1 MKPLENHNLRTFGL
15 IWFAHLVSV
24 IGSQISGFGLA
35 SWVFLQ
41 THHIQDYAN
50 IGLAASLPMAILAPF
65 VGVLVDRWHLRTSLL
80 VAEGVGG
87 LVSLVLFLT
96 ARFGHLAM
104 WAIFACTLVQ
114 TAAIA
119 FTWPALS
126 AITSVIVPKKHLAR
140 ATAMLSFTDA
150 TAMLLG
156 PTLGGIMLSA
166 GLSGLLLADLC
177 SFIIALG
184 ILNFFVKIPAIPR
197 LPMREG
203 KSSMMEEV
211 WFSIRYV
218 WDRPGL
224 FRLLIFFLFS
234 NSLRVLGKTLV
245 APLLLTLYPT
255 ALAGAIQGLE
265 GVGIIAGTIGVVLL
279 GAPRD
284 RAKGTVRFN
293 NFSAAMLFAMALPP
307 FPVFYSAAYFG
318 MALFGN
324 LGYTCNQSL
333 WQAKI
338 DPAIQG
344 RVFSIRRMIA
354 QLGTPLALLMAGPL
368 ADRVFG
374 PAMAPGGALTPWL
387 GGMFG
392 DSAGAGV
399 RVLVCLLGVFAA
411 INSWMVWRS
420 SHVRNVE
427 TELPDFEPASY
438 DRQATALY
446 EDAIPATD

>member
-1 MKPLENHNLRTFGL
+1 LKSLENRNLRSFAL

-41 THHIQDYAN
+41 THHTQDYAN

-65 VGVLVDRWHLRTSLL
+65 VGVLVDRWHRRTSLL

-87 LVSLVLFLT
+87 LISLLLFLI
-96 ARFGHLAM
+96 ARFGHLLI
-104 WAIFACTLVQ
+104 WQIFVCTLVQ

-126 AITSVIVPKKHLAR
+126 AITSVMVPRKHLAR

-150 TAMLLG
+150 AAMLLG
-156 PTLGGIMLSA
+156 PSLGGIMLPT
-166 GLSGLLLADLC
+166 GLSGLLFADLA
-177 SFIIALG
+177 SFIIAVV
-184 ILNFFVKIPAIPR
+184 ILNFFVQIPAIPR
-197 LPMREG
+197 MPMQPG
-203 KSSMMEEV
+203 KNTMLGEI
-211 WFSIRYV
+211 WFSLRYV
-218 WDRPGL
+218 WERPGL
-224 FRLLIFFLFS
+224 FRLLVFFLFS

-265 GVGIIAGTIGVVLL
+265 GVGIIAGTVWVMVLS
-279 GAPRD
+279 APSN
-284 RAKGTVRFN
+284 RAKGTVWFN
-293 NFSAAMLFAMALPP
+293 NLSALTLFAMALPP
-307 FPVFYSAAYFG
+307 FPLFYSAAYFG

-333 WQAKI
+333 WQAKV

-354 QLGTPLALLMAGPL
+354 QMGTPIALLMAGPL
-368 ADRVFG
+368 ADRVFA
-374 PAMAPGGALTPWL
+374 PAMAPGGPLVPWL
-387 GGMFG
+387 GGIFG

-399 RVLVCLLGVFAA
+399 RVLVCLLGIVAA

-427 TELPDFEPASY
+427 TELPDFDAVPAE
-438 DRQATALY
+438 A
-446 EDAIPATD
+446 